1 MAAHRYKPGDK
12 VPHTGLYLVTHQ
24 QHRAD
29 HEATLLEGEYFPSCL
44 QCGAGVSFS
53 LSRSA
58 QPIGHDSDFKRA
70 KARAHS
76 RGHR

>member
-12 VPHTGLYLVTHQ
+12 VPHTGLYVVTHD

-29 HEATLLEGEYFPSCL
+29 HEATLLEGEYFPGCL
-44 QCGAGVSFS
+44 QCGGKVVFA
-53 LSRSA
+53 LSRAA
-58 QPIGHDSDFKRA
+58 QPISRDSDFKRG

-76 RGHR
+76 RGHH